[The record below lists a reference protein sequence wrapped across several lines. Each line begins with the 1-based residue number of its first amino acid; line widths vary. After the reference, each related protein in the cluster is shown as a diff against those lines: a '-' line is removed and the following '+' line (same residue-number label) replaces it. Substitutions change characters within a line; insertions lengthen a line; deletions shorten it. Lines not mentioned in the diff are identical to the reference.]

1 MTSGQENPESYP
13 STHESSIYEIYGRSL
28 EERKDLKIW
37 LTTWGKN
44 EVGFLSHTLKTR
56 NRKIFLIWGQRN
68 VSLRETKK
76 CNYKKQ
82 TFLTMLKLKTSDHQR
97 YLELKI

>member
-1 MTSGQENPESYP
+1 MTSGLENLESYP

-44 EVGFLSHTLKTR
+44 KVGFLSHTLKTLVF
-56 NRKIFLIWGQRN
+56 NRKILLIWGQRK

-76 CNYKKQ
+76 CNYKK
-82 TFLTMLKLKTSDHQR
+82 TDIFD
-97 YLELKI
+97 YVKIKNF